1 MHCRRYG
8 RIAGHERAFAAR
20 AYLSVLRVIKH
31 WRACRRRRCPPG
43 RSPRNAVIFGAACRS
58 CPLRQRCTTAK
69 HGRTLHL
76 HEHEG
81 LLRAARAEWAGL
93 RRDYMTPRPQ
103 VGRAIAQMA
112 TSRGRRLMLRYR
124 EVTSNNAWLKRRTAA
139 VNLRSLLGRGLT
151 RRDGVWALATCPGC
165 HRQARHHGQPGKK
178 TTARRQAVTAGA
190 RQRPGPVCHRRTAAH
205 QLITTTPGT
214 QPNSAGS

>member
-1 MHCRRYG
+1 
-8 RIAGHERAFAAR
+8 
-20 AYLSVLRVIKH
+20 VIKH

-93 RRDYMTPRPQ
+93 RLDYMTPRPQ

-112 TSRGRRLMLRYR
+112 TWRGRRLMLRYR

-178 TTARRQAVTAGA
+178 TTAPASSHGRGPPKARAGLPPPDSSTPADNDNPGNPAQFSGLLAVA
-190 RQRPGPVCHRRTAAH
+190 RAPFR
-205 QLITTTPGT
+205 LD
-214 QPNSAGS
+214 